1 MYKLMIIEDDIMLCS
16 MIKEH
21 LERYGYS
28 IYIVENFND
37 MENEIFRAK
46 PDLLILDINLPYYDG
61 FYICKAVRKNSS
73 IPIIITS
80 ARSETMDQVLAIELG
95 ADDYVTKPINLDIF
109 MVKMKAVLRRTYG
122 EYSSANSNNSVG
134 YLNLDAGNFQLSY
147 KNKLVALT
155 KNEYK
160 LIKLLI
166 DNKDRITTREEIF
179 EALWDTESFVD
190 ENTLTVNMTRLKNKL
205 SEAGINNIIKTKRG
219 VGYIFDY
226 SVLKGEENEQ

>member
-1 MYKLMIIEDDIMLCS
+1 MYKIMLVEDDIMLCS

-21 LERYGYS
+21 LEKYGYT
-28 IYIVENFND
+28 IYVVKNFNIVEN
-37 MENEIFRAK
+37 EIYEAK

-109 MVKMKAVLRRTYG
+109 MVKVKSVLRRTYG
-122 EYSSANSNNSVG
+122 EYASANSNNSIG
-134 YLNLDAGNFQLSY
+134 YLNLDEGNFQLSY
-147 KNKLVALT
+147 KEKVVVLS

-160 LIKLLI
+160 LIKLLME
-166 DNKDRITTREEIF
+166 NKDRIITREEIF
-179 EALWDTESFVD
+179 DTLWDSESFVD
-190 ENTLTVNMTRLKNKL
+190 ENTLTVNITRLRNKF
-205 SEAGINNIIKTKRG
+205 SEIGIENIIKTKRG
-219 VGYIFDY
+219 IGYIFDY
-226 SVLKGEENEQ
+226 SVTKGEKNE